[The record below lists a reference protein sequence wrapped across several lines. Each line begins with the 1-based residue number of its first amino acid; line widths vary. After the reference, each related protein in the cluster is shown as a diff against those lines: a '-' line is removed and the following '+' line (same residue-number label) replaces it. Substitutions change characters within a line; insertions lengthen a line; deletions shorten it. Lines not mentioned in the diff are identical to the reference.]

1 MLRLLII
8 AHAPLASAFKQ
19 VAAHIDPER
28 AAFVDAC
35 DIRDDDSL
43 DDAMARGASALAR
56 ADGADVLILTD
67 VFGATPCN
75 SARQLCQR
83 PGVRMV
89 SGVNVPALWRAI
101 GHLHE
106 PLDVVTALVVAGG
119 QSGIQDLGNAMS

>member
-8 AHAPLASAFKQ
+8 AHAPLASALKQ
-19 VAAHIDPER
+19 VAAHIDPDR

-35 DIRDDDSL
+35 DIRDSDSL
-43 DDAMARGASALAR
+43 EEAVARGASALAQ
-56 ADGADVLILTD
+56 AGGADVLILTD

-83 PGVRMV
+83 PGVRLV
-89 SGVNVPALWRAI
+89 CGVNVPALWRAI

-106 PLDVVTALVVAGG
+106 PLDVVAALVVAGG
-119 QSGIQDLGNAMS
+119 QGGVQDLGDATP

>member
-8 AHAPLASAFKQ
+8 AHAPLASALKQ

-28 AAFVDAC
+28 AAWVDAC
-35 DIRDDDSL
+35 DIRDDDTL
-43 DDAMARGASALAR
+43 EDAVARGAAALAR
-56 ADGADVLILTD
+56 AGDADVLILTD

-75 SARQLCQR
+75 AARQLCLR

-89 SGVNVPALWRAI
+89 CGINVPALWRAI

-106 PLDVVTALVVAGG
+106 PLDVVTELVVAGG
-119 QSGIQDLGNAMS
+119 QRGIQDLGGAAL